1 MSFGDP
7 NNPYGQQPGYGQQ
20 QPQQPGYG
28 YPQAPPVQG
37 YGGGYPGGVPQEMPG
52 SVKGARVMLFVIGG
66 LQALGALIAVLFAFG
81 VNEAKDDPS
90 LQDDADVQAF
100 LNDLSGGLL
109 WVVTLLIVAW
119 GVFAVVLG
127 TRFANGGNGIRVT
140 TMVFGII
147 TAILGLYPFLVIGL
161 VHTVLA
167 ILITVF
173 VGKSD
178 GGAWFSRPRA

>member
-1 MSFGDP
+1 
-7 NNPYGQQPGYGQQ
+7 
-20 QPQQPGYG
+20 
-28 YPQAPPVQG
+28 
-37 YGGGYPGGVPQEMPG
+37 
-52 SVKGARVMLFVIGG
+52 VMLFVIGG
-66 LQALGALIAVLFAFG
+66 LQVIGAVVAGLFAVG
-81 VNEAKDDPS
+81 IDEIKDDPEFRN
-90 LQDDADVQAF
+90 DADFQSLV
-100 LNDLSGGLL
+100 NDLSGGVLMT
-109 WVVTLLIVAW
+109 VTLLILAW
-119 GVFAVVLG
+119 GVFAIVLG
-127 TRFANGGNGIRVT
+127 ARFGAGGNGIRVT